1 MIVGEGAQSMSNFKP
16 VFRASS
22 THAIDEKSRI
32 ILPVRFRKVIE
43 HFGDSEVMVS
53 RLDGALVVYPYPAW
67 DEIEARI
74 RASAETSEEMRRFK
88 RYFIGGAA
96 NVPVDKQGRILIPP
110 DLRNYAKLEKEI
122 TVAGVIDHFEI
133 WNKTIWDKEDQEMQ
147 EVHMKKEEVKNEI
160 AKLGL

>member
-1 MIVGEGAQSMSNFKP
+1 MSNFKP

-22 THAIDEKSRI
+22 THTIDEKSRI

-43 HFGDSEVMVS
+43 HFGDEEVMVS
-53 RLDGALVVYPYPAW
+53 RLDGCLVVYPLPAW
-67 DEIEARI
+67 DILESKVRDNAEAG
-74 RASAETSEEMRRFK
+74 EDMRQFK

-96 NVPVDKQGRILIPP
+96 NVPLDKQGRILIPP
-110 DLRNYAKLEKEI
+110 DLKKYAKLKNEI

-133 WNKTIWDKEDQEMQ
+133 WSKPIWDERDQETQ
-147 EVHMKKEEVKNEI
+147 DVLLQKEEVKTEI